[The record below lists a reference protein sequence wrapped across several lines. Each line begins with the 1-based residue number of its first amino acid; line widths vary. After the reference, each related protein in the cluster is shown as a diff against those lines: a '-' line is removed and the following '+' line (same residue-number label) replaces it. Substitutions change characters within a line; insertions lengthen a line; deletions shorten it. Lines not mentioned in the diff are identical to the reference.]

1 MLHYTSSPLIRNSRR
16 REEKKKKILGPQ
28 GPNSLKDMYD
38 SNEWLTGRIEEEEP
52 NKWTEDD
59 LVLIIDDDYMTWV
72 NVSRAAG
79 VEERFNV

>member
-1 MLHYTSSPLIRNSRR
+1 
-16 REEKKKKILGPQ
+16 
-28 GPNSLKDMYD
+28 MYD